1 MAAIPTGE
9 PIMVGTIFT
18 AKVLAFTTL
27 TTTIIQGI
35 TGAIIIRG
43 IMAEAIMAEG
53 VTVEEVMAAAGA
65 TEAVVVMAAAG
76 IHSEFIRRICPEGHK
91 DFGFS
96 QVTALPGEHLICS
109 A

>member
-1 MAAIPTGE
+1 MAAIPTGG

-43 IMAEAIMAEG
+43 IMAAAITAEG
-53 VTVEEVMAAAGA
+53 VTGEEVMAAAGA

-76 IHSEFIRRICPEGHK
+76 IHSEFIRRIRPRR
-91 DFGFS
+91 S
-96 QVTALPGEHLICS
+96 QRFWLLPSHGL
-109 A
+109 AW

>member
-43 IMAEAIMAEG
+43 IMAAAITAEG
-53 VTVEEVMAAAGA
+53 VTGEEVMAAVGA
-65 TEAVVVMAAAG
+65 TEAVVVMAAA
-76 IHSEFIRRICPEGHK
+76 IHREFIRRICPEGHK
-91 DFGFS
+91 DFGFPKS
-96 QVTALPGEHLICS
+96 RPCLEST
-109 A
+109 